1 MNLQDNL
8 ESKSL
13 RNGNINCALV
23 NEIVSMTEINYLS
36 DSENFISENSHID
49 FTPFNTE
56 SIILFENTTEYFP
69 DLIKLLN
76 NNKIKHTILN
86 DEFDLSFIVI

>member
-76 NNKIKHTILN
+76 NNKIPHTILN

>member
-76 NNKIKHTILN
+76 SNKIKHTILN

>member
-1 MNLQDNL
+1 MNLQENL

-56 SIILFENTTEYFP
+56 SIILFENTTEYFS

>member
-1 MNLQDNL
+1 MNLQENL

-56 SIILFENTTEYFP
+56 SIILFENTTEYFS

-76 NNKIKHTILN
+76 NNKIKQ
-86 DEFDLSFIVI
+86 F